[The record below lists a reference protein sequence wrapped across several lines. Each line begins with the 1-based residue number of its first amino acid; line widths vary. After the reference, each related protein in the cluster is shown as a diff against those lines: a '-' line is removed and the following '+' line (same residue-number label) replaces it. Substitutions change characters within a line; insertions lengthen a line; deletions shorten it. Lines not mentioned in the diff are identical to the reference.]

1 MKKVQK
7 TGILL
12 LVLVLALT
20 ACTSFADTGERGNTM
35 NNGDT
40 RQQTEFRYN
49 RFADLYYYLLA
60 HMPIDCAADVSDPEY
75 TAEMAGKLGIF
86 PGIPPKLTEYY
97 EENFDRLAITGFIPL
112 AVKNTQQFR
121 EALVSCGQ
129 LTDRDMEAFVDPM
142 IEICDR
148 VSDRFYEWWTAHHE
162 EVAPQTDKVYDRFR
176 TLTDRVGAF
185 FNNLEMKP
193 SVLFS
198 YSLRKAPEGG
208 R

>member
-1 MKKVQK
+1 MNKVQK

-35 NNGDT
+35 NNIDV

-60 HMPIDCAADVSDPEY
+60 HMPIDYAADVSDPEY

-148 VSDRFYEWWTAHHE
+148 VSERFPKGFMIGGQRIMKRW
-162 EVAPQTDKVYDRFR
+162 RRRR
-176 TLTDRVGAF
+176 TRYTTVSGRSRTGLA
-185 FNNLEMKP
+185 
-193 SVLFS
+193 LFS
-198 YSLRKAPEGG
+198 ATWS
-208 R
+208 